1 MAYHKETQSRYQRDK
16 KRSFSLNLSRNTNA
30 DVIAKLESVDSI
42 SGYICQLIR
51 EDIKKGE
58 RG

>member
-1 MAYHKETQSRYQRDK
+1 MAYDK
-16 KRSFSLNLSRNTNA
+16 KSQAKYQKEGKRFFGINLAKNTCQ
-30 DVIAKLESVDSI
+30 DVIEKLESVDSI

-51 EDIKKGE
+51 EDIKKEE